1 MHKELTK
8 KEKELREN
16 LIHYMAVLK
25 NNRDKVPL
33 DVLKT
38 KYKKGYDTLCGNL
51 RQTATDYLK
60 VLVLRGIRIHK
71 AYEDECVDRLNRVIG
86 SSGSLKKIS
95 SAVYQKQSI
104 EKFEAE
110 ALVLRKK
117 ILAEVDVLCME
128 HLALYITRE
137 CLENPEIRP
146 EIYCL
151 CNDCILRGNSWIPR
165 EQFRTQTK

>member
-1 MHKELTK
+1 
-8 KEKELREN
+8 
-16 LIHYMAVLK
+16 MAVLK

-38 KYKKGYDTLCGNL
+38 KYKKGYDSLCGNL

-71 AYEDECVDRLNRVIG
+71 DYEDECVDRLNRVIG

-95 SAVYQKQSI
+95 SAVFKKQNI
-104 EKFEAE
+104 EEFETE
-110 ALVLRKK
+110 ARLLRKT
-117 ILAEVDVLCME
+117 ILAEVDAMCMD

>member
-1 MHKELTK
+1 MHIELSK
-8 KEKELREN
+8 QNKELREN
-16 LIHYMAVLK
+16 LIHYMTVLK

-33 DVLKT
+33 SVLKT
-38 KYKKGYDTLCGNL
+38 KYKKGYDTLCQNIT
-51 RQTATDYLK
+51 QTATDYLK
-60 VLVLRGIRIHK
+60 VLTLHDIRILK
-71 AYEDECVDRLNRVIG
+71 DYEDECVNRINRVIS

-95 SAVYQKQSI
+95 SAAFKKQNI
-104 EKFEAE
+104 EEFETE
-110 ALVLRKK
+110 ARLLREA
-117 ILAEVDVLCME
+117 ILAEVDAMCME